1 LSDITP
7 NSVGAATP
15 RAIEGISSAV
25 LGMAFFVVQDGMM
38 KSLLED
44 YTVWQLIVTRGI
56 MAVLVM
62 VPMILWFGH
71 PHRLLTPLW
80 RLHLLRAFLLAT
92 GFAAFYGAFPFMGLA
107 EVSTLFFSA
116 PLIIAV
122 LAALWLGE
130 TIGPHRTG
138 ALIVG
143 FIGVLIAM
151 NPTGDAFSWIAVMP
165 LTCALFYAIAQI
177 LARRIGDRETTL
189 TTALYTLVF
198 SGLLIVPVGWLTNTI
213 VPIPAEFT
221 HLQFSWVLPT
231 GWELGRLGLMG
242 AVGLIG
248 YFLLTHAY
256 MVTSASLVAPF
267 DYIYLPIASVMAYL
281 LWGEVPGAATLTGM
295 ALIIAS
301 GLYLGYRELRSS
313 RTTLSPHPVAESS
326 VAPGNPVAPMTVT
339 QDVEND

>member
-1 LSDITP
+1 MSDATQP
-7 NSVGAATP
+7 TGAAATP
-15 RAIEGISSAV
+15 RAIEGISSV
-25 LGMAFFVVQDGMM
+25 ILGMTFFVVQDGMM

-44 YTVWQLIVTRGI
+44 YTVWQLIVTRGV
-56 MAVLVM
+56 MAVMVM
-62 VPMILWFGH
+62 VPMILWFGA
-71 PHRLLTPLW
+71 PHRLITPLW
-80 RLHLLRAFLLAT
+80 RLHLLRAALLAT

-122 LAALWLGE
+122 LAAVWLGE
-130 TIGPHRTG
+130 SIGPHRTG

-143 FIGVLIAM
+143 FVGVLIAM
-151 NPTGDAFSWIAVMP
+151 NPTGEAFSWVALMP

-198 SGLLIVPVGWLTNTI
+198 SGLLIIPVGWLTNQL
-213 VPIPAEFT
+213 VPIPLEHT
-221 HLQFSWVLPT
+221 HLQYTWVLPT
-231 GWELGRLGLMG
+231 GWELGRLALLGG
-242 AVGLIG
+242 VGLVG
-248 YFLLTHAY
+248 YFLLTRAY

-267 DYIYLPIASVMAYL
+267 DYVYLPIASLMAYV

-295 ALIIAS
+295 ALIILS

-313 RTTLSPHPVAESS
+313 RATLSPHPVAQSS

-339 QDVEND
+339 LDVEED

>member
-1 LSDITP
+1 MSDITP
-7 NSVGAATP
+7 NTVEAGTP
-15 RAIEGISSAV
+15 RAIEGISSVV
-25 LGMAFFVVQDGMM
+25 LGMFFFVAMDGMM

-56 MAVLVM
+56 VAVLVM
-62 VPMILWFGH
+62 VPMILWLKG
-71 PHRLLTPLW
+71 PHRLITPLW
-80 RLHLLRAFLLAT
+80 RLHLMRAVLLAT

-122 LAALWLGE
+122 LAAVWLGE
-130 TIGPHRTG
+130 SIGPHRTG

-151 NPTGDAFSWIAVMP
+151 NPTGEAFSWVALMP

-198 SGLLIVPVGWLTNTI
+198 SGLLIIPVGWVTNQL
-213 VPIPAEFT
+213 VPIPAEHT
-221 HLQFSWVLPT
+221 HLQYIWVLPT
-231 GWELGRLGLMG
+231 GWELGRLGMLG
-242 AVGLIG
+242 VVGLIG
-248 YFLLTHAY
+248 YFLLTRAY

-267 DYIYLPIASVMAYL
+267 DYVYLPIASVMAYV
-281 LWGEVPGAATLTGM
+281 LWQEVPGPATLAGM

-339 QDVEND
+339 QDVDQP

>member
-1 LSDITP
+1 
-7 NSVGAATP
+7 
-15 RAIEGISSAV
+15 
-25 LGMAFFVVQDGMM
+25 MAFFVVQDGMM

-122 LAALWLGE
+122 LAAVWLKE
-130 TIGPHRTG
+130 SIGPHRTA

-143 FIGVLIAM
+143 FVGVLIAM
-151 NPTGDAFSWIAVMP
+151 NPTGEAFSWVALMP

-198 SGLLIVPVGWLTNTI
+198 SGLLIIPFGWLTNAI
-213 VPIPAEFT
+213 VTIPAEYT
-221 HLQFSWVLPT
+221 HLQFTWVLPT
-231 GWELGRLGLMG
+231 GWEIGRLALLG
-242 AVGLIG
+242 AVGLVG
-248 YFLLTHAY
+248 YFLLTRAY

-267 DYIYLPIASVMAYL
+267 DYVYLPIASVMAYL
-281 LWGEVPGAATLTGM
+281 LWQEVPGPATLTGM
-295 ALIIAS
+295 GMIIVS

-313 RTTLSPHPVAESS
+313 RATLSPHPVAQSS

-339 QDVEND
+339 LDVEED